1 MFKFRS
7 GTNGLN
13 EELGRHRGKND
24 ERQCKLCVKC
34 ESILH
39 VLWECPVYDT
49 ITNTF
54 MEDLDNLFG
63 GSFEEFSAHNN
74 FERMGFV

>member
-24 ERQCKLCVKC
+24 DRQYKLCGEEC
-34 ESILH
+34 
-39 VLWECPVYDT
+39 VLVRHLVRSCWSTPGATSY
-49 ITNTF
+49 
-54 MEDLDNLFG
+54 
-63 GSFEEFSAHNN
+63 
-74 FERMGFV
+74 